1 MFGFKAAIHGRHLM
15 LKDIELAR
23 AAAERANAD
32 YQRQSAMY
40 QQANDAD
47 VIEGECVRVE
57 EPKALPSPE
66 QE

>member
-1 MFGFKAAIHGRHLM
+1 MFGFHALAMAHGFAYGVARRQID
-15 LKDIELAR
+15 KDRAYRQYAR
-23 AAAERANAD
+23 
-32 YQRQSAMY
+32 QRAMY

-66 QE
+66 KE